1 MKKDPNKIAS
11 IEKAMIKKFGQ
22 ETITNPR
29 SLWDDEKEEEYLK
42 QSKEFYNKKRKS
54 LEDSEKIKEDGFLV
68 SKNLITK
75 KNKRK
80 CPTCGTF
87 SFEIADDLYMNKFD
101 CCYEC
106 YIQWVDG
113 REERWLKGWRPPNEK
128 KESKKN

>member
-1 MKKDPNKIAS
+1 MSQKKDLNRLAA

-22 ETITNPR
+22 ETIANPR

-68 SKNLITK
+68 SKNLITR

-87 SFEIADDLYMNKFD
+87 SFEIRDDLYMNKFD

-113 REERWLKGWRPPNEK
+113 REERWLNGWRPN
-128 KESKKN
+128 KEQTNG